1 MQNINK
7 TRGDI
12 FILTTILIFRQKK
25 KATISRD
32 LGIVYKETI
41 QLTKKM

>member
-25 KATISRD
+25 ATISRD

>member
-12 FILTTILIFRQKK
+12 FILTTILIFRQKNPPFLE
-25 KATISRD
+25 IW
-32 LGIVYKETI
+32 G
-41 QLTKKM
+41 